1 MANNT
6 ETRARTETAKQA
18 DHFDAVVIGS
28 GQGGTPLAM
37 TLAGRGEKTAL
48 IESRN
53 VAGTCV
59 NYGCTPTKTMVASAR
74 SAYAVS
80 RAREYGVGATP
91 GPVDMTVVRDRKR
104 KIVSEFR
111 GGSEKAVTNTE
122 NLELI
127 RGEAS
132 FTGPKALRVTLND
145 PGAERLVTAD
155 RIFINTG
162 TRANVPPIPGL
173 TEAPYLTNESI
184 MELDAVPEHL
194 IIIGGGYI
202 GLEFGQMF
210 RRFGSQ
216 VTILQ
221 RGPRLLPREDEDIA
235 AEVAGIL
242 KDDGITVLTGAQ
254 TSAVT
259 VQQGNSMA
267 VSVTVD
273 GEERSISG
281 THLLVAAG
289 RKPNTDM
296 LNLEAAGIDTDKR
309 GSIVVNDRL
318 ETSAADVWALGDV
331 KGGPAFTHISYDD
344 FRIVDRNISGDGA
357 GSIAERIV
365 PYTVFIDPQLG
376 RVGMSETE
384 ARDAGYR
391 VRIAAIPMTWV
402 ARALETDESRGLMK
416 AVVDADTDK
425 ILGFAMLGMQGGEIA
440 GAVQIVMT
448 AGLPYTVLRDGAFA
462 HPTLMESLN
471 NLFVSWRDEQT

>member
-1 MANNT
+1 MAR
-6 ETRARTETAKQA
+6 EQETAQTA
-18 DHFDAVVIGS
+18 THFEAVVIGS

-37 TLAGRGEKTAL
+37 TLAGRGVKTAL

-74 SAYAVS
+74 SAYMVS
-80 RAREYGVGATP
+80 RASEYGVGATP
-91 GPVDMTVVRDRKR
+91 GPVDMKVVRDRKR
-104 KIVSEFR
+104 QIVSDFR
-111 GGSEKAVTNTE
+111 GGSETAIANTE

-132 FTGPKALRVTLND
+132 FTGPKALSVALNGD
-145 PGAERLVTAD
+145 DAQNQGGERRLTAD

-162 TRANVPPIPGL
+162 TRPNVPPISDID
-173 TEAPYLTNESI
+173 TVPYLTNESI
-184 MELDAVPEHL
+184 MELDVVPEHL
-194 IIIGGGYI
+194 VIIGGGYI

-210 RRFGSQ
+210 RRFGSR

-235 AEVAGIL
+235 AEVASIL
-242 KDDGITVLTGAQ
+242 KDDGITLLTDAK

-259 VQQGNSMA
+259 MQEGNCIE
-267 VSVTVD
+267 VSVTVN
-273 GEERSISG
+273 GESRDISG

-296 LNLEAAGIDTDKR
+296 LNLEAAGIDADKK
-309 GSIVVNDRL
+309 GSIVVNDKL
-318 ETSAADVWALGDV
+318 ETSAPDVWALGDV

-344 FRIVDRNISGDGA
+344 FRVIDRNLSGDGT

-365 PYTVFIDPQLG
+365 PYTMFIDPQLG
-376 RVGMSETE
+376 RVGMSEKE
-384 ARDAGYR
+384 ARDAGYELR
-391 VRIAAIPMTWV
+391 VAAIPMTWV

-416 AVVDADTDK
+416 AVVDGKTDK

-440 GAVQIVMT
+440 GAVQVVMN
-448 AGLPYTVLRDGAFA
+448 AGLPYTALRDGAFA

-471 NLFVSWRDEQT
+471 NLFVSWRGE